1 MSAFTKPMLD
11 LMHKTDAN
19 HKIMLFMVPARA
31 LRIVATDDSFMS
43 FRVEQ
48 LVITNKDPH
57 NPRGS
62 WNTLST
68 HSGPQP
74 GAAWNVACQAAA
86 EAQQTLLHKL
96 QQRRANAQPQ
106 LLVPA

>member
-1 MSAFTKPMLD
+1 MSAFTSPMLD
-11 LMHKTDAN
+11 LMHKTEPN

-31 LRIVATDDSFMS
+31 LRVIATDDSFKS

-48 LVITNKDPH
+48 LVLTSKDPH

-74 GAAWNVACQAAA
+74 GGAWGVACKAAS
-86 EAQQTLLHKL
+86 EAQEKL
-96 QQRRANAQPQ
+96 MHRMQQRQQKARVIA
-106 LLVPA
+106 